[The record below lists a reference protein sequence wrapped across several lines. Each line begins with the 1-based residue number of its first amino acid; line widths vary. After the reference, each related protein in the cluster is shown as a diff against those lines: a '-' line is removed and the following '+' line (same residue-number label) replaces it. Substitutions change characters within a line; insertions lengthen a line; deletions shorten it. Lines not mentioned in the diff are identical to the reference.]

1 MSPQRKGSLDPLH
14 AWHSA
19 AAGTL
24 PGLSILVYDLDL
36 SMVSFQGDPP
46 LSPGLDPAGAVG
58 RPLSEILPPRI
69 WSKMESSFREALS
82 GSSSSFEMPFSDG
95 DCLHWIEVAPLRRDG
110 TVIGGVMSSQEV
122 AERLIAE
129 QELLEVTGSFEA
141 VFSKAP
147 IGMAMIALD
156 GSLIRVNP
164 SFNRI
169 SGYTS
174 EETAHLRIQDMI
186 PPEDHERD
194 LLMTSRLVGGEM
206 DNYVTEKRLIGKS
219 GREIWVMMA
228 SSVSRDDEGAPLHL
242 VVQLQDVTD
251 RKELEIELRRVA
263 GEDPLTG
270 LANRRRLEETLRN
283 QIARCH
289 RYDEKAA
296 LLMIDLDDFKSV
308 NDTYGHSTGDDL
320 LVFVADQLRGRLRS
334 SDLVARP
341 GGDEFAVIAVD
352 SDGDQARVLVAELT
366 EHFDALRFDPRG
378 RDLGCQASI
387 GSAVIDSSTESTD
400 EVLSSADRS
409 MYRAKNARRSA
420 ASPPSSAD

>member
-1 MSPQRKGSLDPLH
+1 MSPQRKDSLDPLR

-19 AAGTL
+19 ASASL
-24 PGLSILVYDLDL
+24 PGLSILAYDSHLT
-36 SMVSFQGDPP
+36 MVSSQGDPP
-46 LSPGLDPAGAVG
+46 LSPGFDPDGAIG
-58 RPLSEILPPRI
+58 KSLSEVLPAAI
-69 WSKMESSFREALS
+69 WAKMESSFRDALT

-95 DCLHWIEVAPLRRDG
+95 DCLHWIEVSPLRRDG
-110 TVIGGVMSSQEV
+110 EVIGGVMSSQEV

-129 QELLEVTGSFEA
+129 QELLQMTGSFEA

-169 SGYTS
+169 TGYTS
-174 EETAHLRIQDMI
+174 DQTSRLRIQDMI

-194 LLMTSRLVGGEM
+194 LLMMTRLIGGEV
-206 DNYVTEKRLIGKS
+206 DNYVTEKRLVGKS
-219 GREIWVMMA
+219 GREVWVMMA
-228 SSVSRDDEGAPLHL
+228 TSVSRDDEGSPLHL
-242 VVQLQDVTD
+242 IVQLQDVTD

-283 QIARCH
+283 QIERCQ
-289 RYDEKAA
+289 RYEEKAA

-308 NDTYGHSTGDDL
+308 NDTHGHSTGDDL

-366 EHFDALRFDPRG
+366 EHFDALRFEPRG

-387 GSAVIDSSTESTD
+387 GSAVIDSATESTD
-400 EVLSSADRS
+400 EVLSRADRS
-409 MYRAKNARRSA
+409 MYRAKNARRSTP
-420 ASPPSSAD
+420 SPPR